1 MRKRAQYSNKQFLI
15 GTAAMAFAVGAVVVI
30 FLLLCAQHMKNL
42 PIKES
47 FKDIYQIEFAKGFS
61 GQPAI
66 VYLNDSL
73 VWDAIVPSDTTCL
86 RIHRFADENTLMLSR
101 SHEDAVS
108 IFGIDKKAGRIIL
121 QRTNNDDVS
130 MNLVEW

>member
-1 MRKRAQYSNKQFLI
+1 
-15 GTAAMAFAVGAVVVI
+15 MAFAVGAVVVI
-30 FLLLCAQHMKNL
+30 FLFLCAQHMKNM

-47 FKDIYQIEFAKGFS
+47 YKDIYQIEFTKGFS

-73 VWDAIVPSDTTCL
+73 IWDATIPSDTTRL

-108 IFGIDKKAGRIIL
+108 IFDINKKAGRIIL
-121 QRTNNDDVS
+121 QRVNDAVS
-130 MNLVEW
+130 MHLLEW